1 MNVGRDDKRRVHV
14 EYMNTRA
21 AVYTFR
27 SPAILQLAYS
37 GVLLRDRLRGGDRAR
52 GGGHWRSTIETAH

>member
-27 SPAILQLAYS
+27 SPTILQLAYS
-37 GVLLRDRLRGGDRAR
+37 GVLLRDRLWEENRWEGDRDR
-52 GGGHWRSTIETAH
+52 WFVY

>member
-21 AVYTFR
+21 AVYAFR
-27 SPAILQLAYS
+27 PPTILQLAYF
-37 GVLLRDRLRGGDRAR
+37 GVLLRDRRLREEIAQDSA
-52 GGGHWRSTIETAH
+52 AC